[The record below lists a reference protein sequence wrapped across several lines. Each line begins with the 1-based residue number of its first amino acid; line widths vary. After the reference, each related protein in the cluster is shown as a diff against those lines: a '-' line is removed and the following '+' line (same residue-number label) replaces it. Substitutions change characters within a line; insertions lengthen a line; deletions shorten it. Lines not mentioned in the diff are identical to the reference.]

1 MIVGLVLGVALSS
14 CGGGD
19 ASSPAT
25 AEGLEQAAR
34 EIVELTLDNP
44 ADLYDLLSADCKA
57 SLTRTQWDAQAAM
70 AKVFIDALLEG
81 GELTIGD
88 VTTRNVTETSGE
100 AAVQALFDG
109 EDLGSSE
116 EFTAYVYE
124 DGAWRTTDCESVL
137 GTSEGFD
144 FDDVEAP

>member
-1 MIVGLVLGVALSS
+1 M
-14 CGGGD
+14 
-19 ASSPAT
+19 
-25 AEGLEQAAR
+25 
-34 EIVELTLDNP
+34 ELTLDNP
-44 ADLYDLLSADCKA
+44 ADLYDRLSADCQA
-57 SLTRTQWDAQAAM
+57 SLTREQWNTQAAM

-88 VTTRNVTETSGE
+88 VTTRNVSETSGE

-116 EFTAYVYE
+116 DFTTYVYE

-137 GTSEGFD
+137 GTSEGFE